1 MVRKMSAHPQH
12 MNVVKHLIC
21 VWQWS
26 GSHLGLVY
34 SLNNSNMRLLA
45 SQKVPSMLGN
55 FQTKSSDVDSNSK
68 VIKTLPYAQ
77 PQHMRAVQY
86 LLCVWQWSGSH
97 LGWFYSL
104 NKRTTLLFAPWEIW
118 YQYLDST
125 AYEGCKTFMCLTMI
139 WMKPSWMGLQPQLP
153 HYTVVSVAPREIP
166 WIRQHPKACLKRLAR
181 TQKGLI
187 HMHIHSI
194 WMW

>member
-1 MVRKMSAHPQH
+1 MR
-12 MNVVKHLIC
+12 VVKH
-21 VWQWS
+21 
-26 GSHLGLVY
+26 
-34 SLNNSNMRLLA
+34 
-45 SQKVPSMLGN
+45 
-55 FQTKSSDVDSNSK
+55 
-68 VIKTLPYAQ
+68 
-77 PQHMRAVQY
+77 

-187 HMHIHSI
+187 HLHIHSI
-194 WMW
+194 WRLWNTFIHVFYNEVWSNLGWVYSLNISAALLEANVSSNMIRTHPYAHPNYMKVVKHKTLKMCFTVVMWKLSWPGL

>member
-1 MVRKMSAHPQH
+1 MRNHPCAHPQH
-12 MNVVKHLIC
+12 MRVVKH
-21 VWQWS
+21 
-26 GSHLGLVY
+26 
-34 SLNNSNMRLLA
+34 
-45 SQKVPSMLGN
+45 
-55 FQTKSSDVDSNSK
+55 
-68 VIKTLPYAQ
+68 
-77 PQHMRAVQY
+77 

-194 WMW
+194 WMWWHVFYVFDNESGAILLDGSLASTTTVVIICSHSSLSGGIQNQKSGQLPKNRMLIVIVKW